1 MRYSFH
7 IFLIKKDQY
16 FKNKFLL
23 RHCHPNS
30 TTAPHFAFNSTL
42 SDVNNG
48 CRVTVKDFTT
58 CKGIRIAESERFLL
72 VESGIQLKE
81 SGIRLTIGIR
91 NPSTTDKDWNP
102 VPGNRNPRRGIQNSR
117 MSWIPSHGVEDFSE
131 KGTA

>member
-48 CRVTVKDFTT
+48 CRVTVKDFTP
-58 CKGIRIAESERFLL
+58 CKRIRIAESERFLL
-72 VESGIQLKE
+72 VESGIQLKQ
-81 SGIRLTIGIR
+81 SGIQLTIGIR
-91 NPSTTDKDWNP
+91 NPSSTGKVRNLVPGIWNP
-102 VPGNRNPRRGIQNSR
+102 LRGIQNPR
-117 MSWIPSHGVEDFSE
+117 LSWIPLHGVEDSSE